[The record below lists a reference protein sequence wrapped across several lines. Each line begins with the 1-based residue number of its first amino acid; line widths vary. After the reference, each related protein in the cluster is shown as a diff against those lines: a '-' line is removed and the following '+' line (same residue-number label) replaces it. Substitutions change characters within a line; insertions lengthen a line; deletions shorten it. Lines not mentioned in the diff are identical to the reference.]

1 MLFKIVR
8 VLASEILFRIDVIVG
23 TVLIL
28 VMQEHRTKRIG
39 NIKVFK
45 TKKTAIAIIG
55 DWMTLSPVYVSQDCC
70 RFLYN
75 FDHISPR
82 IKLWRLFS
90 SYSYVVTLVFEM
102 K

>member
-55 DWMTLSPVYVSQDCC
+55 D
-70 RFLYN
+70 
-75 FDHISPR
+75 
-82 IKLWRLFS
+82 
-90 SYSYVVTLVFEM
+90 
-102 K
+102 